1 MAAISTKDTLKNLRK
16 KGFEEV
22 AGDHRY
28 LVLVHKGKEVLHTKV
43 SHGSK
48 KDIDDYL
55 IKLMSYQCRLDKKQF
70 LDLARCPLSKEAYLE
85 LLKEQGLVQ

>member
-1 MAAISTKDTLKNLRK
+1 MAAISTKETVKNLRK
-16 KGFEEV
+16 KGFEQV

-28 LVLVHKGKEVLHTKV
+28 LVLLYKGKEVLHTKV
-43 SHGSK
+43 SRGSK

-55 IKLMSYQCRLDKKQF
+55 IKQMSYQCKLDKKQF

-85 LLKEQGLVQ
+85 LLKQQGFVD

>member
-1 MAAISTKDTLKNLRK
+1 MAAISTKDTVKNLRK
-16 KGFEEV
+16 KGFVEV
-22 AGDHRY
+22 DGDHRY
-28 LVLVHKGKEVLHTKV
+28 LELMHKGKVILHTKV

-55 IKLMSYQCRLDKKQF
+55 IKQMSYQCKLDKKQF

-85 LLKEQGLVQ
+85 LLKEQGFVD

>member
-1 MAAISTKDTLKNLRK
+1 MAAISTKDTVKNLRK
-16 KGFEEV
+16 KGFVEV
-22 AGDHRY
+22 SGDHRY
-28 LVLVHKGKEVLHTKV
+28 LELIHKGRVILHTKV

-55 IKLMSYQCRLDKKQF
+55 IKQMSYQCKLDKKQF

-85 LLKEQGLVQ
+85 MLKQQGLVE

>member
-1 MAAISTKDTLKNLRK
+1 MAAISTKETVKNLRK
-16 KGFEEV
+16 KGFVEV

-28 LVLVHKGKEVLHTKV
+28 LELVHKGRVILHTKV

-55 IKLMSYQCRLDKKQF
+55 IKQMSYQCKLDKKQF
-70 LDLARCPLSKEAYLE
+70 LDLARCPLSKEAYLD
-85 LLKEQGLVQ
+85 LLKQQGLLE